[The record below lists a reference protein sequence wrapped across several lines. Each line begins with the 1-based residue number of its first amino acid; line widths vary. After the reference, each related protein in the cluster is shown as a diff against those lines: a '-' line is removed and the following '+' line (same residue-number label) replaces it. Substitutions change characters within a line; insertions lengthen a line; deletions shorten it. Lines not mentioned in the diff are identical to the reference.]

1 MEIEV
6 GVGYDDN
13 GEIIKK
19 MLPAVFTV
27 CQNCEGH
34 GFVLNPSMAG
44 HCYTQD
50 EFNDAFDDEDDR
62 AEYFKRGGKY
72 DVQCQLCK
80 GVRVVKVIADDDQL
94 TDEQKE
100 ISRANESFEMG
111 LHMDAYYDAMTMR
124 GESGIWD

>member
-6 GVGYDDN
+6 GVGCDDN

-19 MLPAVFTV
+19 MLPAMFIV

-34 GFVLNPSMAG
+34 GTVMNLNMGG
-44 HCYTQD
+44 HCYTQEEFD
-50 EFNDAFDDEDDR
+50 EQFDADDR
-62 AEYFKRGGKY
+62 HEYFKRGGKY
-72 DVQCQLCK
+72 DVQCPLCK
-80 GVRVVKVIADDDQL
+80 GARVLKVIAADEFL

-100 ISRANESFEMG
+100 ISKANEIFEMG
-111 LHMDAYYDAMTMR
+111 LHMERYNDEMTMR